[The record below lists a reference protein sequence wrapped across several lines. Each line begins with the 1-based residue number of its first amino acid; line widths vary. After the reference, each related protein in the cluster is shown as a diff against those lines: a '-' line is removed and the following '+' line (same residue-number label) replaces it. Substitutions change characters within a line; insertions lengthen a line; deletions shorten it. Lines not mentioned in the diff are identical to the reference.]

1 LILDNFMAVETFL
14 GLPPNIGIVLL
25 ILGIWELI
33 WKGIALWKAARNNH
47 KTWYI
52 AILIIN
58 TIGILPIL
66 YIYVFSKKKKKA
78 K

>member
-1 LILDNFMAVETFL
+1 MVDPTFANLSASIFALLI
-14 GLPPNIGIVLL
+14 

-33 WKGIALWKAARNNH
+33 WKAIALWKAARNNH
-47 KTWYI
+47 KVWYVI
-52 AILIIN
+52 ILIIN

-66 YIYVFSKKKKKA
+66 YIYVFSKKKKKS

>member
-1 LILDNFMAVETFL
+1 MVDPTFANLSASIFALLI
-14 GLPPNIGIVLL
+14 

-33 WKGIALWKAARNNH
+33 WKAIALWKAARNNH
-47 KTWYI
+47 KVWYVI
-52 AILIIN
+52 ILIIN

>member
-1 LILDNFMAVETFL
+1 MAVETFL